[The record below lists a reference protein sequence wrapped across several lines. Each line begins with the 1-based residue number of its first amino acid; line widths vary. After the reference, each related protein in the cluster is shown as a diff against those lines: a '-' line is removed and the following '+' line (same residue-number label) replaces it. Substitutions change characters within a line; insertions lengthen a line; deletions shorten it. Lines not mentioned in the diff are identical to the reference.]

1 MKMEVF
7 STNCDNLE
15 RYFSASFVNLICR
28 GIITMAP
35 KEEDT
40 TKAVNDYLVTTN
52 RPYSVNDI
60 FLNLHKEHGKA
71 ALQRCL
77 DKLVAEEKLK
87 VKVNGKQ
94 SCYFANQDLLET
106 CSDQELESLDKKC
119 SEVDQEL
126 RNVGENARQMEAR
139 LKTLRGSL
147 TSQEAEVELGRL
159 QETNTAL
166 RERLLKLESN
176 QTVISAEDRAKVVQ
190 LHSSAVTQWKKRKRM
205 VSDVLDSVLEGWPKS
220 KQSLLEEIGVDTDE
234 SVGVSIP
241 KR

>member
-1 MKMEVF
+1 MSLQLQE
-7 STNCDNLE
+7 N
-15 RYFSASFVNLICR
+15 
-28 GIITMAP
+28 MAP

-40 TKAVNDYLVTTN
+40 MMAVNDYLVTTN

-60 FLNLHKEHGKA
+60 FMNLHKEHGKA

-77 DKLVAEEKLK
+77 DKLVTEEKLR

-94 SCYFANQDLLET
+94 SCYFANQDLLAA

-126 RNVGENARQMEAR
+126 KTLGETVRKIEAR
-139 LKTLRGSL
+139 LRTLNGSL
-147 TSQEAEVELGRL
+147 TNEEASAELRRVQDVNAG
-159 QETNTAL
+159 L
-166 RERLLKLESN
+166 RERLQKLESN
-176 QTVISAEDRAKVVQ
+176 QTVISAEDKAKVVQ
-190 LHSSAVTQWKKRKRM
+190 FHSSAVTQWRKRKRM
-205 VSDVLDSVLEGWPKS
+205 ASDVLDSVLEGWPKT

-234 SVGVSIP
+234 SIGVSIP